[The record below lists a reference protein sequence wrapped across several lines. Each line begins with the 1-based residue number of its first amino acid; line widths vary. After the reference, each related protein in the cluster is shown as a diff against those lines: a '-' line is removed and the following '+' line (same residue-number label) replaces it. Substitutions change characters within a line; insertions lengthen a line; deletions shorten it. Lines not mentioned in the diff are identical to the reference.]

1 MSAVRKQRYIP
12 ALDGVRA
19 IAVIAVVL
27 YHLRLPWIQGGLLGV
42 TMFFV
47 ISGFIITRLLIN
59 EVAQTRKID
68 FKRFY
73 LRRARRLL
81 PAIVVVVLVTV
92 VLCALFNHVMLTKM
106 RPDILPSMLFFNN
119 WWQIINDV
127 SYFNA
132 LGDPSPLTHF
142 WSLAIEEQFY
152 LIWPP
157 VLLLLF
163 RAGLGRRGMQ
173 AAVLALAAVSAV
185 AMAVLYTPGA
195 DPSRLYY
202 GTDTRAFS
210 LLLGV
215 WLAFVPPRAL
225 DGASGRRGRALEAA
239 GVAGLLGL
247 LAMFALTNGYT
258 SFQYQGG
265 MVLCSVLTLMLIAGA
280 VRARPDA
287 LLARGLSAAP
297 LRWVGTRSYSIYLWH
312 YPLLLLMN
320 PSSNVQA
327 RPWWATALELAA
339 VLVAAEASYRLIET
353 PFRHGALGRFVAA
366 VRGTAVPTAD
376 AGAGAVAAVGSDAT
390 DTAAAAAAVAAADAV
405 SSAVAAAADPDAAPA
420 PQTAAA
426 PAGESLAVGSTGA
439 WDPRSAS
446 AGAGPIALLKRAR
459 SRAAGLVPSA
469 LRTRVAR
476 IGAGNLAAASAFAVL
491 LIAAGISLA
500 VVPDTSALSEEG
512 AAALAQSGSSEDGG
526 GQKAS
531 YAEGAYDIL
540 MIGDSVSVRA
550 VPYFEETFPHGKID
564 AHVNRQFGAGVEL
577 LREYVDTGQ
586 AGGIVVMA
594 LGTNGLVTDELVDQ
608 AMQIAGADRRVVFVT
623 TRSPQPWVGDTNA
636 ALARAPER
644 YKNVRVVD
652 WYGYSEGRNDVFD
665 GDGTHLNEDGARTY
679 IQLIKDAVA
688 DVLPIHAEEN
698 KEALAE
704 AQRQRMTDV
713 ANRVL
718 SVMAK
723 RVSAVTTKQ

>member
-163 RAGLGRRGMQ
+163 QVGLGRRGMQ
-173 AAVLALAAVSAV
+173 AAVLGLAAVSAV

-225 DGASGRRGRALEAA
+225 DGASGRRGRVLEAA

-265 MVLCSVLTLMLIAGA
+265 MVLCSVLTLMLIVGA

-327 RPWWATALELAA
+327 RPWWATALELAV

-366 VRGTAVPTAD
+366 VRGAAGPAAS
-376 AGAGAVAAVGSDAT
+376 AGAGAVAAAT
-390 DTAAAAAAVAAADAV
+390 AGVDTADTAAAAGAGAT
-405 SSAVAAAADPDAAPA
+405 AAADPGAATA

-446 AGAGPIALLKRAR
+446 ATSGPIAFLKRVR

-469 LRTRVAR
+469 LRTRAAR
-476 IGAGNLAAASAFAVL
+476 IGAGNLATASAFAVL

-512 AAALAQSGSSEDGG
+512 AAALAQSGSSKEGD
-526 GQKAS
+526 GQKAA

-550 VPYFEETFPHGKID
+550 VPYFEESFPHGKID

-577 LREYVDTGQ
+577 LREYVDAGQ

-644 YKNVRVVD
+644 YKNARVVD